1 MKLQDLASVRSG
13 LVLSRKQAKEP
24 SEYRYPLINLRCIQQ
39 EGTIQLKE
47 ADIYEA
53 KEPLKEEYLSQSGDI
68 IVRLTAPYTAVLID
82 ETTSGMVVSSNFVV
96 IRVEDKSLLPEYL
109 FWLLNTEKIKRKIYE
124 NATSNMLGAVNARF
138 LADFELALLSVEDQ
152 RKISQFNLLAKRE
165 RQLLRM
171 LADEKEK
178 KCKMPYNLLVSE
190 DYLYAGMMASA
201 SATAVAYAS
210 RPSMSASSGMVRGGV
225 SFMVMPAP
233 TAAKK
238 VRPFSL
244 HFLVTS
250 SANSG

>member
-138 LADFELALLSVEDQ
+138 LADFELAFFQ
-152 RKISQFNLLAKRE
+152 WRISAKSPS
-165 RQLLRM
+165 LICCP
-171 LADEKEK
+171 KENANYLGLWQMK
-178 KCKMPYNLLVSE
+178 KKSIIR
-190 DYLYAGMMASA
+190 
-201 SATAVAYAS
+201 AY
-210 RPSMSASSGMVRGGV
+210 
-225 SFMVMPAP
+225 
-233 TAAKK
+233 
-238 VRPFSL
+238 
-244 HFLVTS
+244 
-250 SANSG
+250 